1 MTDEVFRACPD
12 AVHVVTADGR
22 VLRAGRAVL
31 FVMAELGYRRLACLL
46 GTWPL
51 ILLVEWGYGVVAR
64 NRQLFSRFLFTR
76 E

>member
-1 MTDEVFRACPD
+1 MTDEIHRACPT
-12 AVHVVTADGR
+12 AVHVLTADGQ

-31 FVMAELGYRRLACLL
+31 FILAELGYRRLASAL

-51 ILLVEWGYGVVAR
+51 IVFVEWGYRVVAR
-64 NRQLFSRFLFTR
+64 HRSFFSRFLFTK